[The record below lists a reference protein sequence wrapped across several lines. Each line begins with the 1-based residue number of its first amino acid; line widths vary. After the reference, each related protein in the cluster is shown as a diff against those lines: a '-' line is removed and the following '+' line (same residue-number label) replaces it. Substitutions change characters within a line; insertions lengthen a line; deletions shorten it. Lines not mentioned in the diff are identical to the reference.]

1 MTNSLPK
8 KELLRPDEVA
18 DYLRVKRRTIYRW
31 IEAGKIEAV
40 KTNGLLRI
48 PREAVNKVILPAMN

>member
-1 MTNSLPK
+1 MAELPK

-48 PREAVNKVILPAMN
+48 PREAVNRVILPAMN

>member
-1 MTNSLPK
+1 MTGLPK

-48 PREAVNKVILPAMN
+48 PREAVNKVIMPAMN

>member
-1 MTNSLPK
+1 MAELPK

-48 PREAVNKVILPAMN
+48 PREAVNRVILPAMS